1 MGISWAEMEGDD
13 NRFSSGIPKDNK
25 RLERSDN
32 KPHSEEQAA
41 METRKRRRD
50 AAEHFAKNFS
60 ILDALRSNLPEVFA
74 AEILPKFDL
83 LSTLSLAQVNK
94 TYRDEVWSVDGVSSL
109 EPKIKARA
117 HVLMERAKKNGGMHG
132 EETNETNYL
141 NTKPMYWAVKHG
153 NVPAVRALLASEED
167 VDRSLFKEYIPVFWN
182 VTGDFGPLH
191 LAADEGWLPVVKAL
205 IQAGANVDNLYA
217 DDDEYDDYYPNY
229 GHPHIRSETPLCLAA
244 GNGRVDICLE
254 LIKAGADVGLNAP
267 LCDAAAVGNVDC
279 VQALIDAGADVNCLR
294 VRLGS
299 APLETAAGHGHVEIV
314 KALIQA
320 GADVNLRDGAGQ
332 TPLFLASRGNNP
344 ICLMELLKAGAD
356 MNIASYPSEFEPGF
370 DDMHYD
376 MHTGITPLHVAAFEG
391 NESCVMLLVQA
402 GADVRKTDRTDDRT
416 PLSDAERGA
425 AENDGEMKTRYKNIV
440 QALKYAGA

>member
-94 TYRDEVWSVDGVSSL
+94 KYRDEVWSVNGVSSL
-109 EPKIKARA
+109 QPKINA
-117 HVLMERAKKNGGMHG
+117 HSYMLMERAKKNGGMHG
-132 EETNETNYL
+132 GETYW

-153 NVPAVRALLASEED
+153 NVPAVRALLASGVD
-167 VDRSLFKEYIPVFWN
+167 VDRSLFKEYIRVVYVWD
-182 VTGDFGPLH
+182 DFGPLH
-191 LAADEGWLPVVKAL
+191 LAAAEGWLPVVKAL

-217 DDDEYDDYYPNY
+217 DDDEYEHSYY
-229 GHPHIRSETPLCLAA
+229 PHIRSETPLCLAA

-254 LIKAGADVGLNAP
+254 LIKAGADVRLNAP
-267 LCDAAAVGNVDC
+267 LRDAAAVGNVDC
-279 VQALIDAGADVNCLR
+279 VQVLIDAGADVNCL
-294 VRLGS
+294 RLGS

-320 GADVNLRDGAGQ
+320 GADVNLRDGARQ

-370 DDMHYD
+370 DDMDY
-376 MHTGITPLHVAAFEG
+376 GITPLHVSVLEG

-402 GADVRKTDRTDDRT
+402 GADVRKTDRTDGRT
-416 PLSDAERGA
+416 PLSDAEEGA
-425 AENDGEMKTRYKNIV
+425 AENDGEKKTRYKNIV

>member
-94 TYRDEVWSVDGVSSL
+94 KYRDEVWSVNGVSSL
-109 EPKIKARA
+109 QPKINA
-117 HVLMERAKKNGGMHG
+117 HSYMLMERAKKNGGMHG
-132 EETNETNYL
+132 GETYW

-153 NVPAVRALLASEED
+153 NVPAVRALLASGVD
-167 VDRSLFKEYIPVFWN
+167 VDRSLFKEYIRVVYVWD
-182 VTGDFGPLH
+182 DFGPLH
-191 LAADEGWLPVVKAL
+191 LAAAEGWLPVVKAL

-217 DDDEYDDYYPNY
+217 DDDEYEHSYY
-229 GHPHIRSETPLCLAA
+229 PHIRSETPLCLAA

-254 LIKAGADVGLNAP
+254 LIKAGADVRLNAP
-267 LCDAAAVGNVDC
+267 LRDAAAVGNVDC
-279 VQALIDAGADVNCLR
+279 VQVLIDAGADVNCL
-294 VRLGS
+294 RLGS

-320 GADVNLRDGAGQ
+320 GADVNIRDGAGQ
-332 TPLFLASRGNNP
+332 TPLFSAAAGKKP
-344 ICLMELLKAGAD
+344 TCLMELLKAGAD

>member
-1 MGISWAEMEGDD
+1 
-13 NRFSSGIPKDNK
+13 
-25 RLERSDN
+25 
-32 KPHSEEQAA
+32 

-132 EETNETNYL
+132 GETYW

-153 NVPAVRALLASEED
+153 NVPAVRALLASGVD
-167 VDRSLFKEYIPVFWN
+167 VDRSLFKEYIRVVYVWD
-182 VTGDFGPLH
+182 DFGPLH
-191 LAADEGWLPVVKAL
+191 LAAAEGWLPVVKAL

-254 LIKAGADVGLNAP
+254 LIKAGADVRLNAP
-267 LCDAAAVGNVDC
+267 LRDAAAVGNVDC
-279 VQALIDAGADVNCLR
+279 VQVLIDAGADVNCLR

-332 TPLFLASRGNNP
+332 TPLFSAAAGKKP
-344 ICLMELLKAGAD
+344 TCLMELLKAGAD

-370 DDMHYD
+370 DDMDY
-376 MHTGITPLHVAAFEG
+376 GITPLHVSVLEG

-402 GADVRKTDRTDDRT
+402 GADVRKTDRLDGMT